1 MEDFNNM
8 EKEKEKKKLLLVAV
22 SVGVV
27 LLIILLI
34 PLLVMSP
41 RKDFGTSWQEQ
52 SAVIEPPNLTYG
64 WESAG
69 EPAGLS
75 AGDAKPADTGAGE
88 IAVIPAAPANPP
100 QIVEQPNVTTLSIPA
115 PRRSAAVP
123 DAPVPPARQEV
134 SRVRPEPVQ
143 TAETPKEV
151 KKQPAAK
158 PAAAKPAA
166 AKPAAAKSAVAK
178 QPAEKPKP
186 AKTYDNSNYW
196 IQTGAFS
203 TIKYA
208 EGAKDY
214 LASRGITS
222 IIEDPVING
231 KTWYRV
237 RVGPYTTRDE
247 ANYWLA
253 LVKSIDGFAASQ
265 VWETDAR

>member
-1 MEDFNNM
+1 M
-8 EKEKEKKKLLLVAV
+8 EKKKLLLVAV

-27 LLIILLI
+27 LLIILII
-34 PLLVMSP
+34 PLLIISP
-41 RKDFGTSWQEQ
+41 RKDFESSWQEQ
-52 SAVIEPPNLTYG
+52 SAVIEPPNLTQG
-64 WESAG
+64 W
-69 EPAGLS
+69 
-75 AGDAKPADTGAGE
+75 DNADVAEQQPGNARPVETRVDE
-88 IAVIPAAPANPP
+88 ITNIPAAPANTSRAAAAS
-100 QIVEQPNVTTLSIPA
+100 NVTTITIPA
-115 PRRSAAVP
+115 PRSVAVP
-123 DAPVPPARQEV
+123 DTPVGTARQAI
-134 SRVRPEPVQ
+134 RPSPLQ
-143 TAETPKEV
+143 SAASLSSNDT
-151 KKQPAAK
+151 KQPVAEKPAAEK

-166 AKPAAAKSAVAK
+166 VASK
-178 QPAEKPKP
+178 TT
-186 AKTYDNSNYW
+186 AKTHDNSDFW

-203 TIKYA
+203 TMKYA

-214 LASRGITS
+214 LEARGIKS

>member
-1 MEDFNNM
+1 M
-8 EKEKEKKKLLLVAV
+8 EKMEKKKLLLVAV

-27 LLIILLI
+27 LLMILII
-34 PLLVMSP
+34 PLLIISP
-41 RKDFGTSWQEQ
+41 KKDFGTSWQEA
-52 SAVIEPPNLTYG
+52 AVIEPPNLTQG
-64 WESAG
+64 WESPA
-69 EPAGLS
+69 EPE
-75 AGDAKPADTGAGE
+75 PVVE
-88 IAVIPAAPANPP
+88 VAVIPANTPRV
-100 QIVEQPNVTTLSIPA
+100 VEQSNITTITVPT
-115 PRRSAAVP
+115 PRSVAVP
-123 DAPVPPARQEV
+123 DTVVNPARQA
-134 SRVRPEPVQ
+134 PKAKPVQ
-143 TAETPKEV
+143 PAEAPKEV
-151 KKQPAAK
+151 KTQAA

-166 AKPAAAKSAVAK
+166 VKPVIAKPAA
-178 QPAEKPKP
+178 EKPKT
-186 AKTYDNSNYW
+186 KSYDSKFW

-214 LASRGITS
+214 LEARGIKS

-265 VWETDAR
+265 VWETN